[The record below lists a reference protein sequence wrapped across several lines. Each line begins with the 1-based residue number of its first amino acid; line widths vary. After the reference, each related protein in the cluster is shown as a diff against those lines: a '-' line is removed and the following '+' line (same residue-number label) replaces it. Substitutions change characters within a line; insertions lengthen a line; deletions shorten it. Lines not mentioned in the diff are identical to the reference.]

1 MPGTGFDVVRISAIN
16 TSHLPGIVISRR
28 PETGQP
34 LKPPSSSKLTVDAL
48 KSLIFCP
55 PCRYSSY
62 ANYSP
67 DSTLVKPGSF
77 LWIEKQLMPEA
88 KILIVDDTKANLV
101 ALGVLL
107 KPIDANLIAVESG
120 EQALLTAEQ
129 NEDHIALILLD
140 VQMPLMDGF
149 EVAKLLHENERTR
162 SIPIIFITANQD
174 DAQIEKAYLLG
185 AVDYIQKPIRKTAL
199 ISKVRVFLD
208 LWSLRHGLEI
218 EVDQRRAAEH
228 RVEHLATHDPLTN
241 LPNRRGLYEELNELI
256 YRSQRYKFSSA
267 VIYVDL
273 DGFKQVNDHFGHE
286 AGDRLLTQVAAN
298 FKGIVRQT
306 DSVARIGGDEFI
318 VMITDIDGET
328 SLIGKI
334 EKLLEEASRPLNF
347 GGHRIAVGASIG
359 IALYPEHGDNAETL
373 LHHADQAMYQA
384 KNQGRNTFRFFTDE
398 INLKAHRQRE
408 LQDNLRK
415 ALPNDEFTVFFQPIV
430 NAKSG
435 QIVSA
440 EALLRWYS
448 ASLGQVFP
456 DEFIPAAENAGLIQE
471 LGCWVLTKAI
481 ETGAQ
486 WNQRYGVELRIAVNA
501 SSIQFRNN
509 LLFDTI
515 KEQIETH
522 TWNPDL
528 LEVEITEGLLLDDS
542 PEVTTYIDE
551 ISNCGVRLSVDDFG
565 TGFSAL
571 SYLKNYPVS
580 TVKIDRSFIMD
591 LPDDNENAVLVQ
603 AIIAMAHG
611 LRLEVIAEGV
621 ETAEQ
626 WEYLRALD
634 CDFVQGYFFGK
645 PMPQSEFED
654 YLIAELKKP
663 MQALS

>member
-1 MPGTGFDVVRISAIN
+1 
-16 TSHLPGIVISRR
+16 
-28 PETGQP
+28 
-34 LKPPSSSKLTVDAL
+34 
-48 KSLIFCP
+48 
-55 PCRYSSY
+55 
-62 ANYSP
+62 
-67 DSTLVKPGSF
+67 
-77 LWIEKQLMPEA
+77 MPEA
-88 KILIVDDTKANLV
+88 KILIVDDTRANLV
-101 ALGVLL
+101 ALKVLL
-107 KPIDANLIAVESG
+107 KSIEANIVAVESG
-120 EQALLTAEQ
+120 EQALLTAERD
-129 NEDHIALILLD
+129 EEHIALILLD

-149 EVAKLLHENERTR
+149 EVARQLHENEKTR

-174 DAQIEKAYLLG
+174 EEHIEKAYLSG
-185 AVDYIQKPIRKTAL
+185 AVDFIQKPIRKTAL

-208 LWSLRHGLEI
+208 LWLLRHGLEL
-218 EVDQRRAAEH
+218 EVEQRRVAEH

-241 LPNRRGLYEELNELI
+241 LANRRGLYEELNELI

-273 DGFKQVNDHFGHE
+273 DGFKHVNDHFGHE

-318 VMITDIDGET
+318 VLITDIDGET
-328 SLIGKI
+328 SLISKI
-334 EKLLEEASRPLNF
+334 ERLLDEAARPLIF
-347 GGHRIAVGASIG
+347 GGHNISVGASIG
-359 IALYPEHGDNAETL
+359 IALYPDHGDNAETL
-373 LHHADQAMYQA
+373 LHNADQAMYQA
-384 KNQGRNTFRFFTDE
+384 KNQGKNTFRFFTDE

-430 NAKSG
+430 DTKTG
-435 QIVSA
+435 QVVSA

-448 ASLGQVFP
+448 AKLGQVFP
-456 DEFIPAAENAGLIQE
+456 DEFIPAAENAGLIPE
-471 LGCWVLTKAI
+471 LGCWVLQKAI
-481 ETGAQ
+481 ETGAH
-486 WNQRYGVELRIAVNA
+486 WNQRYGIGLRIAVNA

-509 LLFDTI
+509 MLFDTI
-515 KEQIETH
+515 KQQIETH
-522 TWNPDL
+522 SWNPDL

-542 PEVTTYIDE
+542 PEVNTYINE
-551 ISNCGVRLSVDDFG
+551 ISKHGVRLSVDDFG

-591 LPDDNENAVLVQ
+591 LPDDKENAVLVQ

-626 WEYLRALD
+626 WEYLKALD
-634 CDFVQGYFFGK
+634 CDFAQGYYFGK
-645 PMPQSEFED
+645 PMPQTEFEE
-654 YLIAELKKP
+654 YLMLQLDKP
-663 MQALS
+663 AQARS